1 MIEDERMKAGI
12 TFDISKDIIDSFYE
26 RCRKNDQQPDDVI
39 TVLMLA
45 YIDQAVQDGVTDF
58 SAEYILESG
67 CGNVDGYTRDDV
79 LKDLDAPDLI

>member
-1 MIEDERMKAGI
+1 
-12 TFDISKDIIDSFYE
+12 
-26 RCRKNDQQPDDVI
+26 
-39 TVLMLA
+39 MLA